1 MDYSWLDFSNEEGW
15 VSEQT
20 IDIDK
25 ANDTATKV
33 VEAQGY
39 ITMGQVIDCL
49 CGRSFDDVIDYDVR
63 IWKPKT
69 VTKAEWLYPL

>member
-25 ANDTATKV
+25 ANNTATKV

-39 ITMGQVIDCL
+39 ITMRQVIDCL
-49 CGRSFDDVIDYDVR
+49 CGRSFDEVIDYDVQ

-69 VTKAEWLYPL
+69 TTNTEWAYPL